1 MKIRAAVV
9 NGVNEDYKIEEV
21 NIDEPQLNEVL
32 VRIVASGICH
42 SDEAFRLGEAAYQFP
57 AVFGH
62 EGAGIV
68 EKVGEAVTDFKPGDH
83 VVVSYAYCGKC
94 KECREGHPAT
104 CEKWPLMNF
113 GKRIDGTTTLHKLDG
128 EDIVNILGQASL
140 AEYTLVHENNVTK
153 VDNDVDLR
161 YAGPLGCGFL
171 TGLGAVYNGI
181 KPEPDS
187 SMIVFGTGTVGD
199 ACIMAA
205 KAVGCNP
212 IIAVDRHEHRLNTA
226 LELGA
231 THKINSNEVENVLDE
246 IHKIIPAGGMST
258 IDTTGVESV
267 MRLALDAT
275 AQGGIYAPLAV
286 TSNEITM
293 KPFLDIVATT
303 KTIKGVLM
311 GNAVPQV
318 SIKQMLNLNKKGLF
332 PFEKICKFY
341 DFEDINIAAND
352 SNSGKT
358 LKPILIID
366 KDYVPNN

>member
-9 NGVNEDYKIEEV
+9 NGVNQDYNIEEV
-21 NIDEPQLNEVL
+21 NIEEPRLNEVL
-32 VRIVASGICH
+32 VKIVAAGICH
-42 SDEAFRLGEAAYQFP
+42 SDEAFRLGEAAYTFP

-68 EKVGEAVTDFKPGDH
+68 EKVGEAVTDIKPGDH
-83 VVVSYAYCGKC
+83 VVISYAYCGKC
-94 KECREGHPAT
+94 KECREGHPST

-113 GKRIDGTTTLHKLDG
+113 GTRIDGTTTLHKLDG
-128 EDIVNILGQASL
+128 ENIVNILGQASL
-140 AEYTLVHENNVTK
+140 AEYTLVHENNITK
-153 VDNDVDLR
+153 VDDDVDLR

-181 KPEPDS
+181 KPEPNS

-205 KAVGCNP
+205 KAIGCNP
-212 IIAVDRHEHRLNTA
+212 IIAIDIHEHRLDEA

-231 THKINSNEVENVLDE
+231 THKINSSNCKNVLEE
-246 IHKIIPAGGMST
+246 IHKICNGGMSV

-267 MRLALDAT
+267 MKLALDAT
-275 AQGGIYAPLAV
+275 AQGGTYAPLAV
-286 TSNEITM
+286 TSNDLTM
-293 KPFLDIVATT
+293 KPFLDLVATT

-318 SIKQMLNLNKKGLF
+318 SIKQMLDLNKAGLF

-341 DFEDINIAAND
+341 DFEDVNEAAND

-358 LKPILIID
+358 LKPILIVD
-366 KDYVPNN
+366 KEYTPNN